1 MNDATEAP
9 QIEALD
15 FTDPAPTPL
24 EAASHEVCFNVWLD
38 WETAEFFHSR
48 AQLSAC
54 EPQEIIRV
62 ALQQYAQGQTLAEIV
77 RTTIREEFA
86 KKEQHF
92 IL

>member
-1 MNDATEAP
+1 MNDSTDTP

-15 FTDPAPTPL
+15 FTDLTPMPL

-38 WETAEFFHSR
+38 SEAAEFFNTR

-54 EPQEIIRV
+54 EPQELMRV

-77 RTTIREEFA
+77 RTTIREELA
-86 KKEQHF
+86 KQEQHF

>member
-1 MNDATEAP
+1 MNDATETA

-38 WETAEFFHSR
+38 WETAEFFNAR
-48 AQLSAC
+48 AQFSDC
-54 EPQEIIRV
+54 DPQELMRL
-62 ALQQYAQGQTLAEIV
+62 ALQQYAQGQTLAEII
-77 RTTIREEFA
+77 RSTIREELA
-86 KKEQHF
+86 KQEQRF

>member
-1 MNDATEAP
+1 MNDTTDTSP
-9 QIEALD
+9 IEALD

-24 EAASHEVCFNVWLD
+24 EAASHEICLNVWLD
-38 WETAEFFHSR
+38 WETAEFFNAR

-77 RTTIREEFA
+77 RTTIREELA
-86 KKEQHF
+86 KQEQHF